1 MKKYNVG
8 IVGYSWV
15 AGAHI
20 EAINK
25 TSWAQV
31 TSVCSSRQLD
41 SGELS
46 ATYGCKIK
54 CYTNL

>member
-20 EAINK
+20 DAINK

-31 TSVCSSRQLD
+31 TAVCSSRQLD
-41 SGELS
+41 SDEIS
-46 ATYGCKIK
+46 ATYGLSLIHI
-54 CYTNL
+54 